1 MQLVALL
8 AFFSDGMRPWVDRET
23 RMPCVKTTK
32 KTAAKTTKTTP
43 KRAYLKQTDV
53 PNASLADALRIPKA
67 IDENFGGRPT
77 APLQVALALKVDP
90 GGSQL
95 RVLSGASIAFGLI
108 EGGAQAQTISLT
120 PLAKAILRPTS
131 EEQDAAARR
140 EAVLR
145 PRVFREF
152 LERYDNHAFPRADIA
167 VNVLEELGVPREK
180 CAEVLDRLQESA
192 SAAGFLQVG
201 KDKSYVFLGDVV
213 RATPANPEQLDTP
226 DDSRSQQQEEI
237 AEPAAPMPS
246 AVGPAALAPLA
257 PLTTPSGDASHN
269 ATMAAAMADDA
280 RRRKVFVT
288 HGKDKTFVD
297 PIKRMLEYGELEP
310 IVSVER
316 TSVSKPVPDKVMDDM
331 RMSGAA
337 IIHVDAE
344 RILKD
349 DGGNEHVIINPNVL
363 IEIGAAMAFYGR
375 RFVLLVRDG
384 VKLPS
389 NLQGLFEVRYKGD
402 TLDADATM
410 QLLEAMREMKGLPL
424 PTKVGL

>member
-1 MQLVALL
+1 
-8 AFFSDGMRPWVDRET
+8 
-23 RMPCVKTTK
+23 MPPAKTAKKTT
-32 KTAAKTTKTTP
+32 AKTTKTAP

-53 PNASLADALRIPKA
+53 PNASLADALRIPKV
-67 IDENFGGRPT
+67 IDENFAGRAT

-120 PLAKAILRPTS
+120 PLARRILRPTS

-145 PRVFREF
+145 PRVFKEF

-167 VNVLEELGVPREK
+167 ENVLEELGVPRDK
-180 CAEVLDRLQESA
+180 CAEVLERLRESA
-192 SAAGFLQVG
+192 NAAGFLQVG
-201 KDKSYVFLGDVV
+201 KDKSYVFLGDAT
-213 RATPANPEQLDTP
+213 RAIPANPEQPDTLSDARP
-226 DDSRSQQQEEI
+226 QQQDEP
-237 AEPAAPMPS
+237 AEPAATT
-246 AVGPAALAPLA
+246 PAAAVVLSPALASLA
-257 PLTTPSGDASHN
+257 PLTTPGGDASHN
-269 ATMAAAMADDA
+269 ATMAAAVADDA

-349 DGGNEHVIINPNVL
+349 DDDNEHVIINPNVL

-375 RFVLLVRDG
+375 RFVLLVREG
-384 VKLPS
+384 VRLPS

-410 QLLEAMREMKGLPL
+410 QLLEAMREMKTLPL
-424 PTKVGL
+424 PTKIGL

>member
-1 MQLVALL
+1 
-8 AFFSDGMRPWVDRET
+8 
-23 RMPCVKTTK
+23 MPRAKTPAK
-32 KTAAKTTKTTP
+32 KTAKTNTKAAS
-43 KRAYLKQTDV
+43 KRAYVKQSDV

-67 IDENFGGRPT
+67 IDENFGGRAT

-95 RVLSGASIAFGLI
+95 RVLSGASMAFGLI

-120 PLAKAILRPTS
+120 PLARSILRPTS

-145 PRVFREF
+145 PRVFKEF
-152 LERYDNHAFPRADIA
+152 LERYDNHAFPRTDIA
-167 VNVLEELGVPREK
+167 INVLEELGVPREK
-180 CAEVLDRLQESA
+180 CAEVLERLQESA
-192 SAAGFLQVG
+192 KAAGFLQVG
-201 KDKSYVFLGDVV
+201 KDKTYVFLGDTV
-213 RATPANPEQLDTP
+213 RTTPADPEQPETS
-226 DDSRSQQQEEI
+226 DDAQAQQQDEPT
-237 AEPAAPMPS
+237 EPALPT
-246 AVGPAALAPLA
+246 PAAGAVVPPAPAPLA
-257 PLTTPSGDASHN
+257 LLTTPGGDSSHN
-269 ATMAAAMADDA
+269 ATMAAAVADDA

-344 RILKD
+344 RTFN
-349 DGGNEHVIINPNVL
+349 DGEGNEHVIINPNVL

-410 QLLEAMREMKGLPL
+410 QLLEAMREMKSLSL
-424 PTKVGL
+424 PTKIGL

>member
-1 MQLVALL
+1 
-8 AFFSDGMRPWVDRET
+8 
-23 RMPCVKTTK
+23 MPRAKATK
-32 KTAAKTTKTTP
+32 KTTAKTMKTATKRT
-43 KRAYLKQTDV
+43 YLRQTDV

-67 IDENFGGRPT
+67 IDENFGGRAT

-108 EGGAQAQTISLT
+108 EGGAQAQAISLT
-120 PLAKAILRPTS
+120 PLAKSILRPTS
-131 EEQDAAARR
+131 DEQDAAARR

-152 LERYDNHAFPRADIA
+152 LERYDKHALPRADIA

-180 CAEVLDRLQESA
+180 CAEVFDRLQESA
-192 SAAGFLQVG
+192 NAAGFLQVG
-201 KDKSYVFLGDVV
+201 KDKSYVFLGDVA
-213 RATPANPEQLDTP
+213 RGTPVKTEQLETPEDARPEQQD
-226 DDSRSQQQEEI
+226 EV
-237 AEPAAPMPS
+237 AEPAAPMTS
-246 AVGPAALAPLA
+246 TAVLPPALAPLA
-257 PLTTPSGDASHN
+257 PLTTPHSDALHN
-269 ATMAAAMADDA
+269 ATLAAAVADDA
-280 RRRKVFVT
+280 RRRRVFVT

-310 IVSVER
+310 VVSVER

-344 RILKD
+344 RVLKD
-349 DGGNEHVIINPNVL
+349 DDGNEHVIINPNVL

-410 QLLEAMREMKGLPL
+410 QLLEAMREMKTLPL

>member
-1 MQLVALL
+1 METLVPSSKISNKAE
-8 AFFSDGMRPWVDRET
+8 AKP
-23 RMPCVKTTK
+23 TK
-32 KTAAKTTKTTP
+32 SST

-67 IDENFGGRPT
+67 IDENFGGKPT

-120 PLAKAILRPTS
+120 ILARSILRPTS
-131 EEQDAAARR
+131 EEQDVASRR

-180 CAEVLDRLQESA
+180 CVEVLERLQESA
-192 SAAGFLQVG
+192 NAAGFLHIG
-201 KDKSYVFLGDVV
+201 KDKTYVFLGDIGKSSI
-213 RATPANPEQLDTP
+213 AQTEQP
-226 DDSRSQQQEEI
+226 DIPDSVQQQEKDD
-237 AEPAAPMPS
+237 S
-246 AVGPAALAPLA
+246 AKLGTATSSGEMVPTALPNLA
-257 PLTTPSGDASHN
+257 PLTSQKSDASHN
-269 ATMAAAMADDA
+269 ATMVAAVADDA

-310 IVSVER
+310 VVSVER

-331 RMSGAA
+331 RLSGAA

-344 RILKD
+344 RRFRD
-349 DGGNEHVIINPNVL
+349 DDGNEHVVINPNVL

-410 QLLEAMREMKGLPL
+410 QLLEAMREMKTLPL
-424 PTKVGL
+424 PTKVG

>member
-1 MQLVALL
+1 
-8 AFFSDGMRPWVDRET
+8 
-23 RMPCVKTTK
+23 MPRAKTNGK
-32 KTAAKTTKTTP
+32 KTTKTNTKTAS
-43 KRAYLKQTDV
+43 KRAYLKQSDV
-53 PNASLADALRIPKA
+53 PGASLADALRIPKA
-67 IDENFGGRPT
+67 IDDNFGGKATP
-77 APLQVALALKVDP
+77 PLQVALALKVDP

-95 RVLSGASIAFGLI
+95 KVLSGASIAFGLI
-108 EGGAQAQTISLT
+108 EGGAQAQSISLT
-120 PLAKAILRPTS
+120 PLAKSILRPTT
-131 EEQDAAARR
+131 EEQDAASRR

-145 PRVFREF
+145 PRVFKEF
-152 LERYDNHAFPRADIA
+152 LERYDNHAFPRQDIA
-167 VNVLEELGVPREK
+167 LNVLEELGVPREK
-180 CAEVLDRLQESA
+180 SAEVLERLTESA
-192 SAAGFLQVG
+192 NAAGFLHTA
-201 KDKSYVFLGDVV
+201 KDKTWVYLGEINRPNLAVDEQSEEHTEAVSDEANSFDEPTPPPAPSLP
-213 RATPANPEQLDTP
+213 ATA
-226 DDSRSQQQEEI
+226 
-237 AEPAAPMPS
+237 
-246 AVGPAALAPLA
+246 APLA
-257 PLTTPSGDASHN
+257 PLTPPTDASHN
-269 ATMAAAMADDA
+269 TTLAAAVADDA

-310 IVSVER
+310 VVSVER

-344 RILKD
+344 RTLKD
-349 DGGNEHVIINPNVL
+349 DEGNEHVIINPNVL

-410 QLLEAMREMKGLPL
+410 QLLEAMREMKTLPL
-424 PTKVGL
+424 PSKVGL

>member
-1 MQLVALL
+1 
-8 AFFSDGMRPWVDRET
+8 
-23 RMPCVKTTK
+23 
-32 KTAAKTTKTTP
+32 
-43 KRAYLKQTDV
+43 
-53 PNASLADALRIPKA
+53 
-67 IDENFGGRPT
+67 
-77 APLQVALALKVDP
+77 
-90 GGSQL
+90 
-95 RVLSGASIAFGLI
+95 
-108 EGGAQAQTISLT
+108 
-120 PLAKAILRPTS
+120 LRPTS

-145 PRVFREF
+145 PRVFKEF

-167 VNVLEELGVPREK
+167 ENVLEELGVPRDK
-180 CAEVLDRLQESA
+180 CAEVLERLRESA
-192 SAAGFLQVG
+192 NAAGFLQVG
-201 KDKSYVFLGDVV
+201 KDKSYVFLGDAT
-213 RATPANPEQLDTP
+213 RAIPANPEQPDTLSDARP
-226 DDSRSQQQEEI
+226 QQQDEP
-237 AEPAAPMPS
+237 AEPAATT
-246 AVGPAALAPLA
+246 PAAAVVLSPALASLA
-257 PLTTPSGDASHN
+257 PLTTPGGDASHN
-269 ATMAAAMADDA
+269 ATMAAAVADDA

-349 DGGNEHVIINPNVL
+349 DDDNEHVIINPNVL

-375 RFVLLVRDG
+375 RFVLLVREG
-384 VKLPS
+384 VRLPS

-410 QLLEAMREMKGLPL
+410 QLLEAMREMKTLPL
-424 PTKVGL
+424 PTKIGL

>member
-1 MQLVALL
+1 
-8 AFFSDGMRPWVDRET
+8 
-23 RMPCVKTTK
+23 MPRAKTTK
-32 KTAAKTTKTTP
+32 KNAAKTTKTAP
-43 KRAYLKQTDV
+43 KRSYLKQTDV

-67 IDENFGGRPT
+67 IDENFGGRAT

-95 RVLSGASIAFGLI
+95 RVLSGASMAFGLI

-120 PLAKAILRPTS
+120 PLARSILRPTS

-145 PRVFREF
+145 PRVFKEF
-152 LERYDNHAFPRADIA
+152 LERYDKHAFPRADIA

-180 CAEVLDRLQESA
+180 CTEVLDRLQESA
-192 SAAGFLQVG
+192 NAAGFLQVG
-201 KDKSYVFLGDVV
+201 KDKTYVFLGDVAI
-213 RATPANPEQLDTP
+213 ATPANQEQPGALDDAGP
-226 DDSRSQQQEEI
+226 QQQDEP
-237 AEPAAPMPS
+237 AEPAAPAPPTAVLPPS
-246 AVGPAALAPLA
+246 LSTLA
-257 PLTTPSGDASHN
+257 PLTTPNSDVSHN
-269 ATMAAAMADDA
+269 ATMVAAVADDA

-349 DGGNEHVIINPNVL
+349 DDSNEHVIINPNVL

-410 QLLEAMREMKGLPL
+410 QLLEAMREMKTLPL

>member
-1 MQLVALL
+1 MA
-8 AFFSDGMRPWVDRET
+8 RT
-23 RMPCVKTTK
+23 KTSK
-32 KTAAKTTKTTP
+32 KLAAKTTKAV
-43 KRAYLKQTDV
+43 KRAYVRQTDV

-95 RVLSGASIAFGLI
+95 RVLSGASMAFGLI

-120 PLAKAILRPTS
+120 PLAKSILRPTS

-180 CAEVLDRLQESA
+180 CAEVLERLQESA
-192 SAAGFLQVG
+192 KAAGFLQAG
-201 KDKSYVFLGDVV
+201 KDKTYVFLGDVARV
-213 RATPANPEQLDTP
+213 TAADPEQAETFEDITDQ
-226 DDSRSQQQEEI
+226 DD
-237 AEPAAPMPS
+237 
-246 AVGPAALAPLA
+246 PAALAELRQSPSAQPHTLASLA
-257 PLTTPSGDASHN
+257 PIVGSNTEAPHN
-269 ATMAAAMADDA
+269 ATMAAAVADDA

-310 IVSVER
+310 VVSVER

-331 RMSGAA
+331 RISGAA

-344 RILKD
+344 RILN
-349 DGGNEHVIINPNVL
+349 DGDGNDHVVINPNVL

-402 TLDADATM
+402 TLDANATM
-410 QLLEAMREMKGLPL
+410 QLLEAMREMKTLPL

>member
-1 MQLVALL
+1 
-8 AFFSDGMRPWVDRET
+8 
-23 RMPCVKTTK
+23 MPRAKTAK
-32 KTAAKTTKTTP
+32 KIAAKTIKPAP

-53 PNASLADALRIPKA
+53 PNASLADALRIPKI
-67 IDENFGGRPT
+67 IDENFAGRAT

-90 GGSQL
+90 SGSQL
-95 RVLSGASIAFGLI
+95 RVLSGASMAFGLI

-120 PLAKAILRPTS
+120 PLAKSILRPTS

-145 PRVFREF
+145 PRIFKEF
-152 LERYDNHAFPRADIA
+152 LERYDKHAFPRADIA
-167 VNVLEELGVPREK
+167 ANVLEELGVPRDK
-180 CAEVLDRLQESA
+180 CAEVLERLQESA
-192 SAAGFLQVG
+192 NAVGFLQVG
-201 KDKSYVFLGDVV
+201 KDKSYVFLGDTT
-213 RATPANPEQLDTP
+213 RAIPANPEQPDMP
-226 DDSRSQQQEEI
+226 DDARPPQQD
-237 AEPAAPMPS
+237 EPAELTAT
-246 AVGPAALAPLA
+246 PAAAVSSPALASLA
-257 PLTTPSGDASHN
+257 PLTTPSSDASHN
-269 ATMAAAMADDA
+269 ATMAAAVADDA

-310 IVSVER
+310 VVSVER

-349 DGGNEHVIINPNVL
+349 DDDNEHVIINPNVL

-384 VKLPS
+384 IKLPS

-402 TLDADATM
+402 ILDADATM
-410 QLLEAMREMKGLPL
+410 QLLEAMREMKTLPL
-424 PTKVGL
+424 PTEIGL

>member
-1 MQLVALL
+1 
-8 AFFSDGMRPWVDRET
+8 
-23 RMPCVKTTK
+23 
-32 KTAAKTTKTTP
+32 
-43 KRAYLKQTDV
+43 
-53 PNASLADALRIPKA
+53 
-67 IDENFGGRPT
+67 
-77 APLQVALALKVDP
+77 
-90 GGSQL
+90 
-95 RVLSGASIAFGLI
+95 
-108 EGGAQAQTISLT
+108 
-120 PLAKAILRPTS
+120 
-131 EEQDAAARR
+131 
-140 EAVLR
+140 
-145 PRVFREF
+145 
-152 LERYDNHAFPRADIA
+152 
-167 VNVLEELGVPREK
+167 VLEELGVPREK
-180 CAEVLDRLQESA
+180 CGEVLDRLQESA

-201 KDKSYVFLGDVV
+201 KDKSYVFLGDVA
-213 RATPANPEQLDTP
+213 RASPPNSELPDTP
-226 DDSRSQQQEEI
+226 NDAGLQQQG
-237 AEPAAPMPS
+237 EPAETVAPMPS
-246 AVGPAALAPLA
+246 AAAVPLA
-257 PLTTPSGDASHN
+257 FSPLASLATPNTDASHN
-269 ATMAAAMADDA
+269 ATMAAAVADDA

-344 RILKD
+344 RIFKD
-349 DGGNEHVIINPNVL
+349 DERNEHVIINPNVL

-410 QLLEAMREMKGLPL
+410 QLLEAMREMKTLPL

>member
-1 MQLVALL
+1 M
-8 AFFSDGMRPWVDRET
+8 
-23 RMPCVKTTK
+23 
-32 KTAAKTTKTTP
+32 
-43 KRAYLKQTDV
+43 
-53 PNASLADALRIPKA
+53 
-67 IDENFGGRPT
+67 
-77 APLQVALALKVDP
+77 
-90 GGSQL
+90 
-95 RVLSGASIAFGLI
+95 AFGLI

-120 PLAKAILRPTS
+120 PLARSILRPTS

-145 PRVFREF
+145 PRVFKEF
-152 LERYDNHAFPRADIA
+152 LERYDKHAFPRADIA

-180 CAEVLDRLQESA
+180 CTEVLDRLQESA
-192 SAAGFLQVG
+192 NAAGFLQVG
-201 KDKSYVFLGDVV
+201 KDKTYVFLGDVAI
-213 RATPANPEQLDTP
+213 ATPANQEQPGALDDAGP
-226 DDSRSQQQEEI
+226 QQQDEP
-237 AEPAAPMPS
+237 AEPAAPAPPTAVLPPS
-246 AVGPAALAPLA
+246 LSTLA
-257 PLTTPSGDASHN
+257 PLTTPNSDVSHN
-269 ATMAAAMADDA
+269 ATMVAAVADDA

-349 DGGNEHVIINPNVL
+349 DDSNEHVIINPNVL

-410 QLLEAMREMKGLPL
+410 QLLEAMREMKTLPL

>member
-1 MQLVALL
+1 
-8 AFFSDGMRPWVDRET
+8 
-23 RMPCVKTTK
+23 MPRGKTNGKKTTK
-32 KTAAKTTKTTP
+32 KAVS
-43 KRAYLKQTDV
+43 KRAYLKQSDV
-53 PNASLADALRIPKA
+53 PGASLADALRIPKA
-67 IDENFGGRPT
+67 IDDNFGGRPT
-77 APLQVALALKVDP
+77 PPLQVALALKIDP

-95 RVLSGASIAFGLI
+95 KVLSGASIAFGLI
-108 EGGAQAQTISLT
+108 EGGAQAQSMSLT
-120 PLAKAILRPTS
+120 PLAKSILRPTT
-131 EEQDAAARR
+131 EEQDAASRR

-145 PRVFREF
+145 PRVFKEF
-152 LERYDNHAFPRADIA
+152 LERYDNHAFPRQDIA
-167 VNVLEELGVPREK
+167 LNVLEELGVPRDK
-180 CAEVLDRLQESA
+180 STEVLERLTESA
-192 SAAGFLQVG
+192 MAAGFLHTA
-201 KDKSYVFLGDVV
+201 KDKSWVYLGETNRPNLAVDEENAEAVPDQ
-213 RATPANPEQLDTP
+213 ANNPDQPTPP
-226 DDSRSQQQEEI
+226 
-237 AEPAAPMPS
+237 PAQPLPAIS
-246 AVGPAALAPLA
+246 AAQLA
-257 PLTTPSGDASHN
+257 PLTPPNDASHN
-269 ATMAAAMADDA
+269 TTLAAAVADDV

-331 RMSGAA
+331 RISGAA

-344 RILKD
+344 RTLKD
-349 DGGNEHVIINPNVL
+349 DDGHVHVIINPNVL

-410 QLLEAMREMKGLPL
+410 QLLEAMREMK
-424 PTKVGL
+424 T

>member
-1 MQLVALL
+1 MA
-8 AFFSDGMRPWVDRET
+8 RT
-23 RMPCVKTTK
+23 KTTK
-32 KTAAKTTKTTP
+32 KLAAKTTKAF
-43 KRAYLKQTDV
+43 KRAYVRQTDV

-95 RVLSGASIAFGLI
+95 RVLSGASMAFGLI

-120 PLAKAILRPTS
+120 PLAKSILRPTS

-145 PRVFREF
+145 PRVFKEF

-167 VNVLEELGVPREK
+167 LNVLEELGVPREK
-180 CAEVLDRLQESA
+180 CAEVLERLQESA
-192 SAAGFLQVG
+192 RAAGFLQPG
-201 KDKSYVFLGDVV
+201 KDKTYVFLDVA
-213 RATPANPEQLDTP
+213 RLTPADREQPETFDDTKDQ
-226 DDSRSQQQEEI
+226 DDL
-237 AEPAAPMPS
+237 
-246 AVGPAALAPLA
+246 AALAELHQSPSAQPHPLA
-257 PLTTPSGDASHN
+257 SLEPIVAPNTEAPHN
-269 ATMAAAMADDA
+269 ATMAAAVADDA

-310 IVSVER
+310 VVSVER

-331 RMSGAA
+331 RISGAA

-344 RILKD
+344 RVLKD
-349 DGGNEHVIINPNVL
+349 DDGNDHVVINPNVL

-402 TLDADATM
+402 TLDANATM
-410 QLLEAMREMKGLPL
+410 QLLEAMREMKTLPL

>member
-1 MQLVALL
+1 MAR
-8 AFFSDGMRPWVDRET
+8 S
-23 RMPCVKTTK
+23 KTTK
-32 KTAAKTTKTTP
+32 KLAAKTTKAA
-43 KRAYLKQTDV
+43 KRAYVKQTDV

-67 IDENFGGRPT
+67 IDENFGGRAT

-95 RVLSGASIAFGLI
+95 RVLSGASMAFGLI

-120 PLAKAILRPTS
+120 PLAKRILRPTS

-145 PRVFREF
+145 PRVFKEF

-180 CAEVLDRLQESA
+180 CAEVLERLQESA
-192 SAAGFLQVG
+192 KSAGFLQAG
-201 KDKSYVFLGDVV
+201 KDKTYVFLGDVT
-213 RATPANPEQLDTP
+213 RATPVEPEQPDTLVDITDQ
-226 DDSRSQQQEEI
+226 DD
-237 AEPAAPMPS
+237 
-246 AVGPAALAPLA
+246 PAALAELGQSPSSPPHTLASLA
-257 PLTTPSGDASHN
+257 PIVAPNTETLHN
-269 ATMAAAMADDA
+269 ATMAAAVADDA

-310 IVSVER
+310 VVSVER

-349 DGGNEHVIINPNVL
+349 DDGNDHVVINPNVL

-402 TLDADATM
+402 TLDANATM
-410 QLLEAMREMKGLPL
+410 QLLEAMREMKTLPL